1 MPILRG
7 KKRMSPRTRLA
18 RYRADPVLFV
28 ESVLIDPE
36 TGKAFV
42 LLEAERQFLR
52 DAFTTGEDRRL
63 LYSELMYA
71 CPKKSGK
78 TTFAAIF
85 VITILVLFGDAYPEA
100 ICAANDYE
108 QSVGRVFAAIK
119 RIVECSPL
127 LRAGARIIADK
138 ITLADGAVIIAIPS
152 NYASAAGANHV
163 IVVFDELWA
172 YATERLRRLF
182 DELVPPP
189 TRRIACRLTV
199 TYAGF
204 RGESALLEEL
214 YERGLKQPQVATN
227 LYAGDGMLMF
237 WSHEPVAPWQTAAW
251 VADMRRCLRPM
262 QFARMIENRF
272 VDVESN
278 FIDMSLWDQCTD
290 PRIGHMVADRV
301 VPIWVGVD
309 ASVSHDSTALAAV
322 TWSKEHQHVRLVDH
336 RIFMPAPDRQIDF
349 SVQVEQVLRDW
360 HRRFSLREV
369 SYDPYK
375 MAASSQR
382 LMRERLAMKEYP
394 QTVSNLTA
402 MGENL
407 FQLIKG
413 RNLLVYPDE
422 TIRTA
427 VSRAIAIEGARG
439 WKIAKDKQSH
449 RIDIVIALGMAA
461 LACVKDQANPGYDET
476 YAAFQDV
483 DWSGIKLSWY
493 VQTGGGT
500 RPW

>member
-1 MPILRG
+1 MS
-7 KKRMSPRTRLA
+7 KRNQLA
-18 RYRADPVLFV
+18 RYRADPALFV
-28 ESVLIDPE
+28 EEVLIDPE
-36 TGKAFV
+36 WGTPFV

-52 DAFTTGEDRRL
+52 HAFTIGENGRL
-63 LYSELMYA
+63 LYSEMMYA

-100 ICAANDYE
+100 ICAANDYD
-108 QSVGRVFAAIK
+108 QSVGRVFAVIK
-119 RIVECSPL
+119 RIVECSAL
-127 LRAGARIIADK
+127 LRAGAKILADK
-138 ITLADGAVIIAIPS
+138 ITLAGGAVIMAIPS
-152 NYASAAGANHV
+152 SYASAAGANHV

-172 YATERLRRLF
+172 YASERLRRLF

-214 YERGLKQPQVATN
+214 YDRGLKQPEVAAD
-227 LYAGDGMLMF
+227 LHAGDGMLMF
-237 WSHEPVAPWQTAAW
+237 WTHEPVAPWQTPAW
-251 VADMRRCLRPM
+251 IADMRRSLRPM

-290 PRIGHMVADRV
+290 PRLGHMVADRAL
-301 VPIWVGVD
+301 PIWVGVD

-336 RIFMPAPDRQIDF
+336 HIFTPAPNGQIDF

-360 HRRFSLREV
+360 HSRFSLREV
-369 SYDPYK
+369 WYDPYQ

-382 LMRERLAMKEYP
+382 LVREGLPMKEYA
-394 QTVSNLTA
+394 QTVNNLTA
-402 MGENL
+402 LGENL

-413 RNLLVYPDE
+413 RNLLIYPDE
-422 TIRTA
+422 AIRTA
-427 VSRAIAIEGARG
+427 SR
-439 WKIAKDKQSH
+439 H
-449 RIDIVIALGMAA
+449 
-461 LACVKDQANPGYDET
+461 P
-476 YAAFQDV
+476 
-483 DWSGIKLSWY
+483 
-493 VQTGGGT
+493 
-500 RPW
+500 

>member
-1 MPILRG
+1 
-7 KKRMSPRTRLA
+7 MSRSTKLA
-18 RYRADPVLFV
+18 RYRADPILFV
-28 ESVLIDPE
+28 EEVLIDPA
-36 TGKAFV
+36 TGKPFV
-42 LLEAERQFLR
+42 LLDAERRFLGH
-52 DAFTTGEDRRL
+52 AFTIGPDGRL
-63 LYSELMYA
+63 LYSELIYA

-85 VITILVLFGDAYPEA
+85 VMTILVLFGDAYPEA

-127 LRAGARIIADK
+127 LRAGAKIIADK
-138 ITLADGAVIIAIPS
+138 ITLAGGAVITAIPS
-152 NYASAAGANHV
+152 NYASAAGANAV

-172 YATERLRRLF
+172 YANERLRRLF

-189 TRRIACRLTV
+189 TRPIACRLTV

-214 YERGLKQPQVATN
+214 YQRGLKQSHLATN
-227 LYAGDGMLMF
+227 LYAGEGMLMF
-237 WSHEPVAPWQTAAW
+237 WSHDPVAPWQTAAW
-251 VADMRRCLRPM
+251 IADMRRSLRPV

-272 VDVESN
+272 VDVESS
-278 FIDMSLWDQCTD
+278 FIDMVLWDECTD
-290 PRIGHMVADRV
+290 ACIGHMVADRT

-309 ASVSHDSTALAAV
+309 ASVTHDSTALAAV
-322 TWSKEHQHVRLVDH
+322 TWCKDQQQVRLVTH
-336 RIFMPAPDRQIDF
+336 RIFRPSPNREIDF
-349 SVQVEQVLRDW
+349 AVDVEQTLRDLN
-360 HRRFSLREV
+360 RRFALRAV
-369 SYDPYK
+369 WYDPFQ

-382 LMRERLAMKEYP
+382 LLREGVPMKEYP
-394 QTVSNLTA
+394 QTIGNLTA

-422 TIRTA
+422 EIRLA
-427 VSRAIAIEGARG
+427 VSRAIAVEGSRG

-449 RIDIVIALGMAA
+449 QIDIVIAMGMAA
-461 LACVKDQANPGYDET
+461 LACVKGQAKPGFDPT
-476 YAAFQDV
+476 YAGFQD
-483 DWSGIKLSWY
+483 
-493 VQTGGGT
+493 
-500 RPW
+500 